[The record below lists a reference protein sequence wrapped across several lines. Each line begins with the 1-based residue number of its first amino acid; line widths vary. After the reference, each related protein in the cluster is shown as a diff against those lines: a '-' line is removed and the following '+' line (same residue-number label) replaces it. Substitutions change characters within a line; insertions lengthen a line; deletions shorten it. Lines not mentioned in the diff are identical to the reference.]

1 MVVLVAIALEP
12 GAPLH
17 AVGRGLR
24 LAFAA
29 GIGRFALAAT
39 IVLAISLFGW
49 LALEIGALLDGT
61 VHAGI
66 VSAIATGL
74 EDVGVDVLLTAFVV
88 VYRIDV
94 RVRNE
99 GYDLWLAAHEPPK

>member
-1 MVVLVAIALEP
+1 M
-12 GAPLH
+12 
-17 AVGRGLR
+17 
-24 LAFAA
+24 
-29 GIGRFALAAT
+29 
-39 IVLAISLFGW
+39 
-49 LALEIGALLDGT
+49 
-61 VHAGI
+61 
-66 VSAIATGL
+66 SAIATGL